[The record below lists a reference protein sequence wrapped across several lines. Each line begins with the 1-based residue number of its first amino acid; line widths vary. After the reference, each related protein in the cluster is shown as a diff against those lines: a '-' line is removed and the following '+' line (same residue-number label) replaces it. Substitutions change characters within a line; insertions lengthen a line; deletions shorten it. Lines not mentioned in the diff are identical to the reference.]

1 MLRWLSLGG
10 AAAVLAVGLLFP
22 WTKTPAIV
30 ALCFGLAALGV
41 GVLARA
47 GQISFG
53 HAMYAAVSGYGV
65 AFLARAYPQLDALV
79 LVAAGVGA
87 SLAAGAV
94 VGLFV
99 VRYRGI
105 FFGMLNLAVCMVL
118 FSLIGKLYTLT
129 GGTDG
134 LRIARPTLAGFT
146 LERDAFE
153 AALLVAAVALSLGL
167 GWLVQRYYR
176 SASGEA
182 MAGIKTNETRLE
194 YLGLS
199 AQRVLWN
206 GYMISVALVGLS
218 GALFALVQGLVSPEM
233 GSWLRSGEFVF
244 IAILGGSG
252 HAFGAFV
259 GAIVFELVK
268 LFAGAYM
275 QGVWQ
280 MLLGSVLI
288 VVILAAPE
296 GIVGLFTRKSAR
308 ATARSAGPLP
318 GRPAIPEG
326 DRPAYSQGKGST

>member
-1 MLRWLSLGG
+1 MMNVLSLVG
-10 AAAVLAVGLLFP
+10 AALLLAVGLVFP
-22 WTKTPAIV
+22 WTKTPLIV

-41 GVLARA
+41 GVLVRA

-65 AFLARAYPQLDALV
+65 AFLARAYPGLDALV
-79 LVAAGVGA
+79 LVLAGVGA
-87 SLAAGAV
+87 SLVAGAV
-94 VGLFV
+94 IGVFV

-118 FSLIGKLYTLT
+118 YSLIGKLYSWT

-134 LRIARPTLAGFT
+134 LRIARPRLAGVE
-146 LERDAFE
+146 LERAGFE
-153 AALLVAAVALSLGL
+153 TALLVLSLLLALAL

-206 GYMISVALVGLS
+206 GYMVSVALVGLS

-244 IAILGGSG
+244 ITILGGSS
-252 HAFGAFV
+252 HALGAFI
-259 GAIVFELVK
+259 GAVVFELVK
-268 LFAGAYM
+268 LFAAAYM
-275 QGVWQ
+275 SGVWQ
-280 MLLGSVLI
+280 MLLGLTLI

-296 GIVGLFTRKSAR
+296 GIVGLFIRRSSRNA
-308 ATARSAGPLP
+308 ATHAEVG
-318 GRPAIPEG
+318 G
-326 DRPAYSQGKGST
+326 DTATGAKA

>member
-1 MLRWLSLGG
+1 MMNVLSLVG
-10 AAAVLAVGLLFP
+10 AALLLAVGLVFP
-22 WTKTPAIV
+22 WTKTPLIV

-41 GVLARA
+41 GVLVRA

-65 AFLARAYPQLDALV
+65 AFLARAYPGLDALV
-79 LVAAGVGA
+79 LVLAGVGA
-87 SLAAGAV
+87 SLAAGALIGV
-94 VGLFV
+94 FV

-118 FSLIGKLYTLT
+118 YSLIGKLYSWT

-134 LRIARPTLAGFT
+134 LRIARPRLAGVE
-146 LERDAFE
+146 LERAGFE
-153 AALLVAAVALSLGL
+153 TALLVLSLLLALAL

-206 GYMISVALVGLS
+206 GYMLSVALVGLS

-244 IAILGGSG
+244 ITILGGSS
-252 HAFGAFV
+252 HALGAFI
-259 GAIVFELVK
+259 GAVVFELVK
-268 LFAGAYM
+268 LFAAAYM
-275 QGVWQ
+275 SGVWQ
-280 MLLGSVLI
+280 MLLGLTLI

-296 GIVGLFTRKSAR
+296 GIVGLFTRRHTAREAR
-308 ATARSAGPLP
+308 A
-318 GRPAIPEG
+318 
-326 DRPAYSQGKGST
+326 

>member
-1 MLRWLSLGG
+1 MMLRWLSLGG
-10 AAAVLAVGLLFP
+10 AAAVLALGLLVP

-65 AFLARAYPQLDALV
+65 AFLARAQPQVDGLL
-79 LVAAGVGA
+79 LLAAGVGA
-87 SLAAGAV
+87 SLVAGAV

-134 LRIARPTLAGFT
+134 LRIARPTLAGIT

-153 AALLVAAVALSLGL
+153 TTLLVLTVLLSLGL
-167 GWLVQRYYR
+167 GMLVQRYYR

-206 GYMISVALVGLS
+206 GYMVSVALVGLS
-218 GALFALVQGLVSPEM
+218 GALFALVQGLVSPDM

-244 IAILGGSG
+244 IAILGGSS

-268 LFAGAYM
+268 LLAAAYM

-288 VVILAAPE
+288 IVILAAPD
-296 GIVGLFTRKSAR
+296 GIVGLFTRKGQARGPRPQSA
-308 ATARSAGPLP
+308 S
-318 GRPAIPEG
+318 RPAIPSG
-326 DRPAYSQGKGST
+326 DRPAYPPGEGPT

>member
-1 MLRWLSLGG
+1 MMMRWLSLVG
-10 AAAVLAVGLLFP
+10 AAAVLALGLLFP

-30 ALCFGLAALGV
+30 ALCFGMAALGV
-41 GVLARA
+41 GVLVRA

-79 LVAAGVGA
+79 LVAAGVAA
-87 SLAAGAV
+87 SLVAGAL

-118 FSLIGKLYTLT
+118 FSLIGKLYNLT

-146 LERDAFE
+146 LERDAYE
-153 AALLVAAVALSLGL
+153 TALLVATVLLALTL

-182 MAGIKTNETRLE
+182 MAGVKTNETRLE

-206 GYMISVALVGLS
+206 GYMVSVALVGLS

-244 IAILGGSG
+244 ITILGGSG

-268 LFAGAYM
+268 LLAAAYM

-280 MLLGSVLI
+280 MLLGAVLI

-296 GIVGLFTRKSAR
+296 GIVGLFTRRRGA
-308 ATARSAGPLP
+308 AV
-318 GRPAIPEG
+318 E
-326 DRPAYSQGKGST
+326 

>member
-1 MLRWLSLGG
+1 
-10 AAAVLAVGLLFP
+10 
-22 WTKTPAIV
+22 
-30 ALCFGLAALGV
+30 
-41 GVLARA
+41 
-47 GQISFG
+47 
-53 HAMYAAVSGYGV
+53 
-65 AFLARAYPQLDALV
+65 
-79 LVAAGVGA
+79 VAAGVGA
-87 SLAAGAV
+87 ALVAGAV
-94 VGLFV
+94 VGVFV

-118 FSLIGKLYTLT
+118 YSLIGKLYTWT

-134 LRIARPTLAGFT
+134 LRIARPTLAGVA

-153 AALLVAAVALSLGL
+153 TALLVLSLVLSLGL
-167 GWLVQRYYR
+167 GWLVQRYHR

-199 AQRVLWN
+199 AQRVLWT
-206 GYMISVALVGLS
+206 GYMVSVALVGLS

-233 GSWLRSGEFVF
+233 GSWLRSGEYVF
-244 IAILGGSG
+244 ITILGGSA

-268 LFAGAYM
+268 ILAAAYM

-280 MLLGSVLI
+280 MLLGLTLI

-296 GIVGLFTRKSAR
+296 GIVGLLLRRR
-308 ATARSAGPLP
+308 A
-318 GRPAIPEG
+318 
-326 DRPAYSQGKGST
+326 K

>member
-1 MLRWLSLGG
+1 MMRWLSLGG
-10 AAAVLAVGLLFP
+10 AAAVLAVGLLVP

-65 AFLARAYPQLDALV
+65 AFLARAQPQVDGLL
-79 LVAAGVGA
+79 LLAAGVGA
-87 SLAAGAV
+87 SLVAGAV

-134 LRIARPTLAGFT
+134 LRIARPTLAGIT

-153 AALLVAAVALSLGL
+153 TALLVLTVLLSLGL
-167 GWLVQRYYR
+167 GTLVQRYYR

-206 GYMISVALVGLS
+206 GYMVSVALVGLS
-218 GALFALVQGLVSPEM
+218 GALFALVQGLVSPDM

-244 IAILGGSG
+244 IAILGGSS

-268 LFAGAYM
+268 LLAAAYM

-280 MLLGSVLI
+280 MLLGTVLI
-288 VVILAAPE
+288 IVILAAPE
-296 GIVGLFTRKSAR
+296 GIVGLFTRKRQAG
-308 ATARSAGPLP
+308 APSAGPLP
-318 GRPAIPEG
+318 SRPATPSGE
-326 DRPAYSQGKGST
+326 RQS

>member
-1 MLRWLSLGG
+1 MLMRLLSVAG
-10 AAAVLAVGLLFP
+10 AAGVLAVGLLFP
-22 WTKTPAIV
+22 WTRTPAIV
-30 ALCFGLAALGV
+30 ALSFGMAALGV
-41 GVLARA
+41 GVLVRA

-65 AFLARAYPQLDALV
+65 AFLARAYPGLDGLL

-94 VGLFV
+94 VGVFV

-118 FSLIGKLYTLT
+118 YSLIGKLYTWT

-134 LRIARPTLAGFT
+134 LRVARPTLAGINF
-146 LERDAFE
+146 ERAGFE
-153 AALLVAAVALSLGL
+153 TALLVLALALALLL
-167 GWLVQRYYR
+167 GWLVQRYHR

-182 MAGIKTNETRLE
+182 LAGIKTNETRLE

-199 AQRVLWN
+199 AQRVLWH
-206 GYMISVALVGLS
+206 GYMVSVALVGLS

-233 GSWLRSGEFVF
+233 GSWLRSGEYVF
-244 IAILGGSG
+244 ITILGGSG
-252 HAFGAFV
+252 HAFGAFI
-259 GAIVFELVK
+259 GAVVFELVK
-268 LFAGAYM
+268 ILAAAYM

-280 MLLGSVLI
+280 MLLGITLI

-296 GIVGLFTRKSAR
+296 GIVGLLVRR
-308 ATARSAGPLP
+308 R
-318 GRPAIPEG
+318 
-326 DRPAYSQGKGST
+326 GSKP